1 MPQPLAYDLEWISA
15 MTPIGIRE
23 RLDLD
28 ANVFLTHFPCCLEWA
43 SVLVIVRNIPFLEV
57 WPSCLAEK
65 RNGVVCVGFAQTK
78 TSDERSFHDQEQSLP
93 SYDTSC
99 SLPFM
104 NAQGC
109 VARECEEVFTENDIL
124 SPRQQIRLHFYCL
137 VREHKF
143 STLGWHLRGIRRALF
158 LSDSAARNA
167 L

>member
-1 MPQPLAYDLEWISA
+1 MDSA

-65 RNGVVCVGFAQTK
+65 RNGVVCVGFEAPV
-78 TSDERSFHDQEQSLP
+78 RYH
-93 SYDTSC
+93 Y
-99 SLPFM
+99 M